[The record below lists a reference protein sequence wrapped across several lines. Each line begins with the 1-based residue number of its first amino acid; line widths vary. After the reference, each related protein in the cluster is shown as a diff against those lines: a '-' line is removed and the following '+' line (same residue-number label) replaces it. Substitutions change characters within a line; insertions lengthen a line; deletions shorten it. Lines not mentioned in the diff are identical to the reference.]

1 MNKRATGLPLVP
13 FLIGHGTSAVLVSI
27 ATAAVAAVMVGS
39 ALSLFTGRSW
49 WWSAFRQLAICAAA
63 GAVTYAVGAAVG
75 LSTVH

>member
-1 MNKRATGLPLVP
+1 LLPLLP
-13 FLIGHGTSAVLVSI
+13 FLVGRGSSAVLVSVVI
-27 ATAAVAAVMVGS
+27 AAVAAVVVGA

-63 GAVTYAVGAAVG
+63 GAVTYGVGAAVG